1 VIEEAPAPGLPAE
14 LRHRMGDAAV
24 AAARAVGY
32 VGAGTIEFILDEN
45 GEFYFMEMN
54 TRLQV
59 EHPVT
64 EMITSLDLVALQ
76 LRVASG
82 ERLPFTQEEVTE
94 QGHAFEARIYAEDPA
109 RDFLPATGRISHF
122 RFPALSEHVRVDTGV
137 RAGDEISIH
146 YDPMIAKLIV
156 WDRNRELARQ
166 RLVQALGDVE
176 LTGFANNIE
185 FLQALARDP
194 AFAKAEVDT
203 GFIER
208 HSERLFAPRAPTSDE
223 IYAAAALSV
232 LLNEHADVG
241 ASPWAMADGW
251 RLNLEARREFRFD
264 DGQGERV
271 FALHYGRTGY
281 SFDFGSGGQEASV
294 SSLGED
300 RLRVV
305 LGGHRFDATVV
316 RRGLAFTVFAGGQ
329 SYRLT
334 MADPLAAAE
343 TIEAPTGRLT
353 SPMPGRIAQLH
364 VKPGQAVKHGETLLV
379 LEAMKMEHSILA
391 PRDGVVDA
399 IGYAVG
405 ELVEEGV
412 ELLSLKPEAAK

>member
-1 VIEEAPAPGLPAE
+1 MLVEKYLLRPRHVELQVFADNHGNVLHLFERDCSIQRRHQKVIEEAPAPGLPAE

-32 VGAGTIEFILDEN
+32 VGAGTIEFILDES

-64 EMITSLDLVALQ
+64 EMITNLDLVALQ

-82 ERLPFTQEEVTE
+82 EPLPFTQEQVNE

-109 RDFLPATGRISHF
+109 RDFLPATGRIGHF
-122 RFPALSEHVRVDTGV
+122 RFSALSEHVRVDTGV

-166 RLVQALGDVE
+166 RLVQALGDIE

-203 GFIER
+203 GFIRASSRAAVCSARGGRRRNLCGCGAVDFVDGKYQRRRLALGGGRWLAPQSGSAPRVPLQRRPER
-208 HSERLFAPRAPTSDE
+208 TSLRAALWPRRLF
-223 IYAAAALSV
+223 V
-232 LLNEHADVG
+232 
-241 ASPWAMADGW
+241 
-251 RLNLEARREFRFD
+251 
-264 DGQGERV
+264 
-271 FALHYGRTGY
+271 
-281 SFDFGSGGQEASV
+281 
-294 SSLGED
+294 
-300 RLRVV
+300 
-305 LGGHRFDATVV
+305 
-316 RRGLAFTVFAGGQ
+316 
-329 SYRLT
+329 
-334 MADPLAAAE
+334 
-343 TIEAPTGRLT
+343 
-353 SPMPGRIAQLH
+353 
-364 VKPGQAVKHGETLLV
+364 
-379 LEAMKMEHSILA
+379 
-391 PRDGVVDA
+391 
-399 IGYAVG
+399 
-405 ELVEEGV
+405 
-412 ELLSLKPEAAK
+412 